1 MLVVERHVDF
11 VFCLGGG
18 ELLVPLR
25 RDFSAR
31 MHRTNTH
38 LSLAEYF
45 RLRRLVLLRGSS
57 GFDASEFSTSV
68 SLFLSTYMF
77 IG

>member
-1 MLVVERHVDF
+1 MPAIDRCVVF
-11 VFCLGGG
+11 VICLGGG

-38 LSLAEYF
+38 FSLAEYF